1 MATNYVQEGKTLN
14 YTAGA
19 DITSGQFVLIGT
31 IGGVAKTD
39 IVSGKTGAV
48 HVCGVFSLPKA
59 SGAVTQGAKEIEG
72 YLRSIGDVQF
82 AGAMKEQAGTLN
94 VALSN
99 MGDAFSKL
107 VKAIGDAGLT
117 DILIFIADK
126 IKWLAQLITDSI
138 EPFRLGFKAFIAEVI
153 KFGNHDAIQKLFNLP
168 VNQLELVFKVTK
180 VFTVLGGFR
189 LLQYLNHFVRH
200 ALQRN
205 RGRDLAEQ
213 ILKVGFDVIPLYG
226 FAIMLAVFRLAKV
239 VWVFGAS
246 PLCPA

>member
-99 MGDAFSKL
+99 MGDAFRQ
-107 VKAIGDAGLT
+107 AGESHWRCRP
-117 DILIFIADK
+117 D
-126 IKWLAQLITDSI
+126 
-138 EPFRLGFKAFIAEVI
+138 
-153 KFGNHDAIQKLFNLP
+153 
-168 VNQLELVFKVTK
+168 
-180 VFTVLGGFR
+180 
-189 LLQYLNHFVRH
+189 RH
-200 ALQRN
+200 SDFHCR
-205 RGRDLAEQ
+205 
-213 ILKVGFDVIPLYG
+213 
-226 FAIMLAVFRLAKV
+226 
-239 VWVFGAS
+239 
-246 PLCPA
+246 